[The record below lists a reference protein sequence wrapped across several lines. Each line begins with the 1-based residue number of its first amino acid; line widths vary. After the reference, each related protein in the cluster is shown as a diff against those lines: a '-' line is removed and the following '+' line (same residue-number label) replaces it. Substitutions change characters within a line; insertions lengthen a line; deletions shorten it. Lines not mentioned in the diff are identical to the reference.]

1 MPGFVIQCSRAV
13 NILGWSHCWRM
24 LGWRGLTWDR
34 DLGRQKSNRA
44 QESKQSCSKPSA
56 GEAQTGAGTGEMR
69 LYGEGGASSE
79 LL

>member
-1 MPGFVIQCSRAV
+1 MERI
-13 NILGWSHCWRM
+13 NLGY
-24 LGWRGLTWDR
+24 R

-44 QESKQSCSKPSA
+44 QEPKQSCSKPSA